1 MTVRVRFAPS
11 PTGYLHIGGA
21 RTALFNWL
29 FARKHHG
36 TFILRIEDTDRERS
50 TPEAVATILDGLR
63 WLGLDWD
70 EGPFYQSE
78 RVAEHRKLAEQL
90 LAAGYAYKSY
100 ETKEEL
106 EAMRQAA
113 EAAKKPFIFRGR
125 ILTPDEEARLDA
137 QGTPYVIRFRV
148 PRTDGAVTFHDL
160 VHGEQTKRYADIED
174 FALLRSD
181 GSPLYILSNAADD
194 IAERI
199 THVIRG
205 QDGLANT
212 PKQLLIYR
220 ALGVPEPTFAHLP
233 LILDGKR
240 AKISKRKHGERATVQ
255 FYQAQGFIPDAFL
268 NAIALIG
275 WAPGDDREILS
286 REEMIAAFDFAQVS
300 RTNGIFN
307 LPPADQP
314 LSDPRQF
321 TDPKALWLNAE
332 YLRTMPLDRLLPMVQ
347 ARLKAAGLW
356 KEEFATEDGQR
367 WFARTV
373 EVLRERFRTLV
384 DFTVY
389 GRAYFDDT
397 FDIDPEAVKKNLRD
411 SRLAAWLPELADVLE
426 QLPEWT
432 AESVEAALREFA
444 STKEVKAGLFINAAR
459 VALTGQSVGPGMFE
473 VFALIG
479 RERSCARL
487 RAAGRQLVAK
497 EAVGSG
503 PLAAA
508 QS

>member
-1 MTVRVRFAPS
+1 MTSSIRVRFAPS

-29 FARKHHG
+29 FARKYG
-36 TFILRIEDTDRERS
+36 GVFILRIEDTDRERS

-70 EGPFYQSE
+70 EGPYFQSE
-78 RVAEHRKLAEQL
+78 RLAEHRRLAEQL
-90 LAAGYAYKSY
+90 LARGHAYKSY

-106 EAMRQAA
+106 DALRRAA
-113 EAAKKPFIFRGR
+113 ETAKTAFVFRGR
-125 ILTPDEEARLDA
+125 EHSPEEEAELDA
-137 QGTPYVIRFRV
+137 QGRPYVIRFRV
-148 PRTDGAVTFHDL
+148 PRTEGAVTFYDL

-194 IAERI
+194 IAERV

-212 PKQLLIYR
+212 PKQVLIYQ
-220 ALGVPEPTFAHLP
+220 ALGVPSPTFAHLP

-240 AKISKRKHGERATVQ
+240 AKLSKRKHGEAATVR
-255 FYQAQGFIPDAFL
+255 FYQERGFIPDAFL

-275 WAPGDDREILS
+275 WSPGDNREILS
-286 REEMIAAFDFAQVS
+286 RDEMIAAFDFAQVS

-314 LSDPRQF
+314 LADPRQF
-321 TDPKALWLNAE
+321 TDPKALWMNAE
-332 YLRTMPLDRLLPMVQ
+332 YLKTMPLDRLLPLVQ
-347 ARLKAAGLW
+347 EQLEAAGLW
-356 KEEFATEDGQR
+356 QSTFAEGAGR
-367 WFARTV
+367 AWLIRTV
-373 EVLRERFRTLV
+373 EVIRERFRTLT
-384 DFTVY
+384 DFTTY
-389 GRAYFDDT
+389 GRPYFDDS
-397 FDIDPEAVKKNLRD
+397 FAFDPEAVRKHLRD
-411 SRLAAWLPELADVLE
+411 ARLTDWLPELADVLE
-426 QLPEWT
+426 QVADWKPET
-432 AESVEAALREFA
+432 VEAALRAFA
-444 STKEVKAGLFINAAR
+444 EAKGAKAGLFINAAR
-459 VALTGQSVGPGMFE
+459 VALTGQSVGPSMFE

-487 RAAGRQLVAK
+487 RAIREQAAMGATASLP
-497 EAVGSG
+497 VG
-503 PLAAA
+503 
-508 QS
+508 

>member
-1 MTVRVRFAPS
+1 MNSGIRVRFAPS

-78 RVAEHRKLAEQL
+78 RLAAHRQLAEQL
-90 LAAGYAYKSY
+90 LAAGHAYKSY

-113 EAAKKPFIFRGR
+113 EAAKQPFVFRGR
-125 ILTPDEEARLDA
+125 TLPPEEEAQLTA
-137 QGTPYVIRFRV
+137 QGTPYVVRFRV

-194 IAERI
+194 IAERV
-199 THVIRG
+199 THVVRG

-240 AKISKRKHGERATVQ
+240 AKLSKRKHGERATVQ

-275 WAPGDDREILS
+275 WSPGDNREILS
-286 REEMIAAFDFAQVS
+286 REDMIAAFDFAQVS

-314 LSDPRQF
+314 LADPRQF

-332 YLRTMPLDRLLPMVQ
+332 YLRTLPLDRLLPMVQ
-347 ARLKAAGLW
+347 AQLETAGLW
-356 KEEFATEDGQR
+356 KPAFATGDGQA

-373 EVLRERFRTLV
+373 DVIRERFRTLV
-384 DFTVY
+384 DFTTY

-397 FDIDPEAVKKNLRD
+397 FDIDPEAARKNLRD
-411 SRLAAWLPELADVLE
+411 PRLATWLPELADTLE
-426 QLPEWT
+426 PLPDWT
-432 AESVEAALREFA
+432 AEAVEAALRDFA
-444 STKEVKAGLFINAAR
+444 AAREVKAGLFINAAR
-459 VALTGQSVGPGMFE
+459 VALTGQSVGPSMFE
-473 VFALIG
+473 VFVLIG

-487 RAAGRQLVAK
+487 RATGQRLMA
-497 EAVGSG
+497 EAPASRD
-503 PLAAA
+503 AAA
-508 QS
+508 TS

>member
-1 MTVRVRFAPS
+1 MTNRIRVRFAPS

-29 FARKHHG
+29 FARKHNG
-36 TFILRIEDTDRERS
+36 VFILRIEDTDRERS
-50 TPEAVATILDGLR
+50 TPDAIATILDGLR

-78 RVAEHRKLAEQL
+78 RLADHRALAERL
-90 LAAGYAYKSY
+90 LASGHAYKSY

-106 EAMRQAA
+106 DAMRRAA
-113 EAAKKPFIFRGR
+113 EAAKTAFVFRGQV
-125 ILTPDEEARLDA
+125 LTAAECARREAD
-137 QGTPYVIRFRV
+137 GVPYVVRFRV
-148 PRTDGAVTFHDL
+148 PRADGAVTFHDL

-194 IAERI
+194 IAEGV

-220 ALGVPEPTFAHLP
+220 ALGVAEPTFAHLP

-240 AKISKRKHGERATVQ
+240 AKLSKRKHGAGATVQ
-255 FYQAQGFIPDAFL
+255 FYQERGFIPDAFL

-275 WAPGDDREILS
+275 WSPGDDREILS
-286 REEMIAAFDFAQVS
+286 REAMIAAFDFAQVS

-307 LPPADQP
+307 LVPTDQP
-314 LSDPRQF
+314 LPDPRQF
-321 TDPKALWLNAE
+321 TDPKALWMNAE
-332 YLRTMPLDRLLPMVQ
+332 YLKTMPLDQLLPMVRAQ
-347 ARLKAAGLW
+347 LEAAGLW
-356 KEEFATEDGQR
+356 KAELAEGDGHA

-373 EVLRERFRTLV
+373 DVIRERFRTLV
-384 DFTVY
+384 DFTTY
-389 GRAYFDDT
+389 GRAYFDDA
-397 FDIDPEAVKKNLRD
+397 FEFDPEAVKKNLRD
-411 SRLAAWLPELADVLE
+411 ARLLDWLPELADALE
-426 QLPEWT
+426 KVTDWT
-432 AESVEAALREFA
+432 AETVEAALRDFA
-444 STKEVKAGLFINAAR
+444 ESKAAKAGLFINAAR
-459 VALTGQSVGPGMFE
+459 VALTGQSVGPSMFE

-487 RAAGRQLVAK
+487 RAIRQQ
-497 EAVGSG
+497 
-503 PLAAA
+503 PF
-508 QS
+508 